1 VWLENH
7 NRVEIIYNEQGN
19 KTTPSFVAFTND
31 QRLIGNAAKNQ
42 SATNS
47 ENTVFGKFLFVFS
60 TTQCI

>member
-1 VWLENH
+1 
-7 NRVEIIYNEQGN
+7 VEIIYNEQGN